1 MDGRIRSAQS
11 TFPSHRQLSPARRQG
26 HALRRRNPRATDR
39 SLAVLRVARGLLF
52 NCYLWHL
59 NISFLVRSNRHEICR
74 QPEILVDNHKFVIPK
89 GFCGLKTGW
98 WRAEHVAR
106 TMCSTLPQGMYMVI
120 YPVVGGG
127 VDREGGLRHSSLRS
141 PQRGSPHLRRAPGA
155 SRVLHALGL
164 MIISWMRGCVLRCV
178 LQRVVGITCCSR
190 TPRSVLRSMAILAL
204 V

>member
-74 QPEILVDNHKFVIPK
+74 QPEILVDNRKFVIPK
-89 GFCGLKTGW
+89 GFCGLKTS
-98 WRAEHVAR
+98 WRGVEHRAR
-106 TMCSTLPQGMYMVI
+106 TMCSTLPPVVHAVI

-127 VDREGGLRHSSLRS
+127 VDLEGGFRHSSLRS

-155 SRVLHALGL
+155 SRVA
-164 MIISWMRGCVLRCV
+164 IPLR
-178 LQRVVGITCCSR
+178 L
-190 TPRSVLRSMAILAL
+190 L
-204 V
+204 

>member
-74 QPEILVDNHKFVIPK
+74 QPEILVDNRKFVIPK

-155 SRVLHALGL
+155 SRVA
-164 MIISWMRGCVLRCV
+164 IPLR
-178 LQRVVGITCCSR
+178 L
-190 TPRSVLRSMAILAL
+190 L
-204 V
+204 

>member
-59 NISFLVRSNRHEICR
+59 NISFLARSSHHEICK
-74 QPEILVDNHKFVIPK
+74 QPEISADNHKSVIPK

-106 TMCSTLPQGMYMVI
+106 TMWSTLPHGMHTVI

-127 VDREGGLRHSSLRS
+127 VDLERGFRHSFVC
-141 PQRGSPHLRRAPGA
+141 GSPLGQGRLLA
-155 SRVLHALGL
+155 SLLCPVSGVK
-164 MIISWMRGCVLRCV
+164 G
-178 LQRVVGITCCSR
+178 
-190 TPRSVLRSMAILAL
+190 
-204 V
+204 